1 MNLSPVSM
9 TSQARIIFHTS
20 YNLLT
25 TMVSWLFCELDRT
38 FVATGTTLVY
48 ILNLFFVK
56 LFSSASLK
64 CKVNLQCYSYSYRY
78 MVSLF
83 NRIALN
89 LSVLKHKVS
98 LFIQHSLSI
107 ELDAEVLNIK

>member
-20 YNLLT
+20 YNLLR

-64 CKVNLQCYSYSYRY
+64 CKVNLQGYSYSY